1 MIPLWL
7 TITCSIISLIV
18 ICYSLITSDI
28 DWKYTMQMFTAIAIA
43 VITVI
48 SVAVVFIS
56 IAQRLSWWAW
66 HSCGCIHVGNLKR
79 LDDGRCSNYD
89 YIYSLYDYYN
99 YLFKVMIKK
108 WNCCSIC
115 SDEFVPFDIKEE

>member
-18 ICYSLITSDI
+18 IFYILITSDI

-48 SVAVVFIS
+48 SVAVVLIS
-56 IAQRLSWWAW
+56 ICQRLS
-66 HSCGCIHVGNLKR
+66 C
-79 LDDGRCSNYD
+79 
-89 YIYSLYDYYN
+89 
-99 YLFKVMIKK
+99 
-108 WNCCSIC
+108 
-115 SDEFVPFDIKEE
+115 

>member
-1 MIPLWL
+1 MYTIDADGMVNIVGRKNKMIPLWL

-18 ICYSLITSDI
+18 IFYSLITSDI

-56 IAQRLSWWAW
+56 IAQRLS
-66 HSCGCIHVGNLKR
+66 C
-79 LDDGRCSNYD
+79 
-89 YIYSLYDYYN
+89 
-99 YLFKVMIKK
+99 
-108 WNCCSIC
+108 
-115 SDEFVPFDIKEE
+115 

>member
-18 ICYSLITSDI
+18 IFYILITSDI

-56 IAQRLSWWAW
+56 IAQRFL
-66 HSCGCIHVGNLKR
+66 C
-79 LDDGRCSNYD
+79 
-89 YIYSLYDYYN
+89 
-99 YLFKVMIKK
+99 
-108 WNCCSIC
+108 
-115 SDEFVPFDIKEE
+115 

>member
-18 ICYSLITSDI
+18 IFYILITSDI

-43 VITVI
+43 VITAVITVI

-56 IAQRLSWWAW
+56 IAQRLL
-66 HSCGCIHVGNLKR
+66 C
-79 LDDGRCSNYD
+79 
-89 YIYSLYDYYN
+89 
-99 YLFKVMIKK
+99 
-108 WNCCSIC
+108 
-115 SDEFVPFDIKEE
+115 